1 MVIEDLFKYLR
12 GFTKR
17 QPFTASSLKEIAI
30 KRGYSE
36 EDAQDTIK
44 YLEEYEKLFK
54 GKADVTVGKLIGMI
68 AVTWVGF
75 PGLLNLIFLWRD
87 KSQRIKSI
95 IAVGLNLALYIPY
108 FCNPYAFM
116 EIVNPAWVFVFGIGV
131 RIWMTVE
138 ASMAYKT
145 SKALKSKIW
154 TVCFESARKGGI

>member
-12 GFTKR
+12 GLTKK

-36 EDAQDTIK
+36 EDARDTIK

-54 GKADVTVGKLIGMI
+54 GKADVTAGKLAGMI
-68 AVTWVGF
+68 VITWFAF
-75 PGLLNLIFLWRD
+75 PGLLNLIVLWRD
-87 KSQRIKSI
+87 ESQRIKSI
-95 IAVGLNLALYIPY
+95 IALGLSLALYIAY
-108 FCNPYAFM
+108 FANPYVFVG
-116 EIVNPAWVFVFGIGV
+116 ILTSAWFVFGLGLK
-131 RIWMTVE
+131 IWMTVE

-154 TVCFESARKGGI
+154 TVCFESAKLKLSD